1 MRARSRRGGHHLR
14 PLLVAPGIL
23 STGVTPWDVSDTADY
38 EAPPAVAYH
47 VIGDDGRLTTH
58 YRPVDLAVYP
68 PVDLAAV
75 SGRGG

>member
-1 MRARSRRGGHHLR
+1 
-14 PLLVAPGIL
+14 
-23 STGVTPWDVSDTADY
+23 VTPWDVSATANY
-38 EAPPAVAYH
+38 AAPPAVAYH
-47 VIGDDGRLTTH
+47 IIGDDGRLTTH